1 MSSHVHE
8 LLLQDTVS
16 LFNIRGVRGHRW
28 HWHHCYVIEEERI
41 QLYFL
46 LLDAVECS
54 RNDASRN
61 QHFSYPKPKLE
72 ATLTSELNGE

>member
-8 LLLQDTVS
+8 LLVQDTVS

-41 QLYFL
+41 QIDYTFL
-46 LLDAVECS
+46 SWMQLNAQEMMHLKYQ
-54 RNDASRN
+54 R
-61 QHFSYPKPKLE
+61 FSYPKPKLE
-72 ATLTSELNGE
+72 RGDSNF